1 MDDALTALARRA
13 GRGDRDALDAFLAD
27 AYPRVHRLCV
37 ALVGPA
43 DGPDVAQEALMRAVR
58 ALPEFHG
65 NAPAGAWLAR
75 IARNACIDEGRGRAR
90 RQARVAQ
97 LGPASPVAAVDDAVL
112 LRRLVDSL
120 DADRR
125 DALLLTRWAG
135 LSYAEA
141 ADVLGVPIGTVRSRV
156 ARARGDLAQLLGAG
170 AGDGSAHAGDR
181 AG

>member
-1 MDDALTALARRA
+1 MDALTALARRA
-13 GRGDRDALDAFLAD
+13 GQGDRKALDAFLAD

-43 DGPDVAQEALMRAVR
+43 DGPDVAQEALVRAVR
-58 ALPEFHG
+58 GLGEFHG
-65 NAPAGAWLAR
+65 DAPAGAWLAR
-75 IARNACIDEGRGRAR
+75 IARNACIDETRRRAR
-90 RQARVAQ
+90 RATRLEQF
-97 LGPASPVAAVDDAVL
+97 GPLPAVAAADDAVL
-112 LRRLVDSL
+112 LRRLVDGL
-120 DADRR
+120 EADRR

-156 ARARGDLAQLLGAG
+156 ARARADLAGMLSAG
-170 AGDGSAHAGDR
+170 ADDASGHAGHR